1 MARVLISMS
10 SDFLTKIDSI
20 ATSEQRSRSELIRE
34 ALRVY
39 IKRNKLSNNVKAAEN
54 ATLLSEL
61 LD

>member
-39 IKRNKLSNNVKAAEN
+39 IKRNRLSNNVKAAEN